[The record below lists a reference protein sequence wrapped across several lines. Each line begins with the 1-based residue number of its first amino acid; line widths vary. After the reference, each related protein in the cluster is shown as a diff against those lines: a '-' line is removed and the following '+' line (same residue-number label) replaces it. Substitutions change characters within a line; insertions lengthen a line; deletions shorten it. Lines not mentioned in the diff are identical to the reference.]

1 MIGRPYRSRGMAL
14 FVTIT
19 GGALMLLALV
29 VAVVA
34 FDRPGSWLPLLV
46 IMQLPFWG
54 GIWSLRE
61 QRRSQGR

>member
-1 MIGRPYRSRGMAL
+1 MAL
-14 FVTIT
+14 FVTI
-19 GGALMLLALV
+19 GGGVLMLLALL

-46 IMQLPFWG
+46 IMQAPFWF

-61 QRRSQGR
+61 QRRQRRTDSASEPTP

>member
-1 MIGRPYRSRGMAL
+1 MAL

-19 GGALMLLALV
+19 GGVLMLLALV

-34 FDRPGSWLPLLV
+34 FDRPGAWLPLLV

-61 QRRSQGR
+61 QRRSKGSNSASEPGL